1 MLKDF
6 GLMKLPTKPGVQ
18 LLLAKSACLISGE
31 GHLTILVIVFP
42 PIKTLRSVEMSV
54 QEDGLGLEISGYC
67 SLDSWPPESIPEE
80 TTQAP
85 GTSRVMI
92 YT

>member
-6 GLMKLPTKPGVQ
+6 GLMNLRHETGRPTVVG
-18 LLLAKSACLISGE
+18 KSACLISGE

-42 PIKTLRSVEMSV
+42 PIKTLRFVEMSV

-67 SLDSWPPESIPEE
+67 SLDSLAAGRLFLKKLRRL
-80 TTQAP
+80 Q
-85 GTSRVMI
+85 GLHG
-92 YT
+92 